1 MSNQKSVAS
10 GPRVS
15 SARLIWAIVLKDFV
29 DGFKN
34 RKLLTN
40 AITVIFLVLLYRFLP
55 VLGSGSDP
63 TRLVLYDEGESSIVR
78 ELDRSE
84 AVRLREVETY
94 EAMVYEVGIED
105 IHTVGVVLPAD
116 FDQKTLEGDGIALE
130 AIIDHWVNDEDEA
143 YMRADVE
150 PELTRLAGV
159 PVQVNIV
166 REEITKAD
174 GAYGFQ
180 IAIGLL
186 IVMGMMGMMFTP
198 QLIIEEKAGRTLD
211 ALQVSPVTMTEML
224 VAKSLVGGAYS
235 MLMGVIV
242 LIANAQFV
250 LHWWAILI
258 AMLAGAFFN
267 VSIGLLLG
275 VLLNDQRQ
283 VGLWGFIVFQPLI
296 ITMIVGMFEGIP
308 ATIRRAMR
316 WFPTVAMGNASGQ
329 SITASVDLGSYLLS
343 LLVMIVWGVG
353 FYVLTA
359 WLLQR
364 AERRG

>member
-1 MSNQKSVAS
+1 MSDNKSVF
-10 GPRVS
+10 RVS
-15 SARLIWAIVLKDFV
+15 RARLIWAIVVKDFV

-34 RKLLTN
+34 RKFLTN
-40 AITVIFLVLLYRFLP
+40 TISVIFLVLLYRYLP
-55 VLGSGSDP
+55 ILGSGSDP
-63 TRLVLYDEGESSIVR
+63 TRMVLYDAGTSSIVR
-78 ELDRSE
+78 ELERSE
-84 AVRLREVETY
+84 EVRLRVAESY
-94 EAMVYEVGIED
+94 DDMVYEVGIED
-105 IHTVGVVLPAD
+105 IHTVGVVLPAQ
-116 FDQKTLEGDGIALE
+116 FDELVTSNEGLVLE
-130 AIIDHWVNDEDEA
+130 AIIDHWVNDKDVA

-150 PELTRLAGV
+150 PELTRLAGL
-159 PVQVNIV
+159 PVQVNMV
-166 REEITKAD
+166 REEITQAD
-174 GAYGFQ
+174 GAYAFQ
-180 IAIGLL
+180 IALGLL
-186 IVMGMMGMMFTP
+186 IVMGMMGLMFTP
-198 QLIIEEKAGRTLD
+198 QLLIEEKAGRTLD

-235 MLMGVIV
+235 MLMGGFV

-343 LLVMIVWGVG
+343 LLVMVAWGVG

-364 AERRG
+364 AERRRK

>member
-1 MSNQKSVAS
+1 MKRS
-10 GPRVS
+10 GLGYRT
-15 SARLIWAIVLKDFV
+15 RLIWAIVLKDFV

-40 AITVIFLVLLYRFLP
+40 TITVIFLVLFYRFLP

-63 TRLVLYDEGESSIVR
+63 TRLVLYDEGASSIVR
-78 ELDRSE
+78 ELGRSE
-84 AVRLREVETY
+84 EVRLRVAESY
-94 EAMVYEVGIED
+94 DDMVYEVGIED
-105 IHTVGVVLPAD
+105 IHTVGVVLPED
-116 FDQKTLEGDGIALE
+116 FDEQVTANEGIVLE
-130 AIIDHWVNDEDEA
+130 AIIDHWVNDKDKA

-159 PVQVNIV
+159 PVQVNMV
-166 REEITKAD
+166 REEITQVN
-174 GAYGFQ
+174 GAYAFQ
-180 IAIGLL
+180 IALGLL

-198 QLIIEEKAGRTLD
+198 QLIIEEKVSRTLD

-224 VAKSLVGGAYS
+224 IAKGLVGGAYS

-283 VGLWGFIVFQPLI
+283 IGLWGFIVFQPLI
-296 ITMIVGMFEGIP
+296 ITMIVGMFEAIP
-308 ATIRRAMR
+308 ATVRNAMR

-343 LLVMIVWGVG
+343 LLVMVVWGVG

-364 AERRG
+364 AERRRK